1 MLALR
6 VVIRVTLMLVSW
18 TLPISWSN
26 AGAAIVAL
34 IVGLSVLFSRRRA
47 IEQTTL
53 VSASWWALGTVV
65 GWSAA
70 ELAAGLSLVSS
81 STSALVR
88 YCAVTLSF
96 CPVIALLGAKRPQ
109 HGAWNFIVVSL
120 WAIVALPAAE
130 NLLLR
135 RGISITVGEARGW
148 FLWILILLG
157 PINFAP
163 TRFWLPSLLIAAG
176 QAAALAGVLP
186 VLRNVAGGSHDVFG
200 LVLVTA
206 AIAAAELLSR
216 SERRCANAFDRL
228 WLNFR
233 DSFGLLWALRVQERV
248 NSLARQEGWDLE
260 LGWSGFMRRS
270 SGERLTAIDSAIEP
284 ALRTSLKGLLR
295 RFVSGEWIEER
306 LSRGK

>member
-18 TLPISWSN
+18 TLPISWSD

-34 IVGLSVLFSRRRA
+34 VVGLSVLLARRRV

-53 VSASWWALGTVV
+53 VSAWWWALAAVV
-65 GWSAA
+65 AWSGV
-70 ELAAGLSLVSS
+70 ELAAGLSLTPSS
-81 STSALVR
+81 MSTLLR
-88 YCAVTLSF
+88 YGAVTLSF

-109 HGAWNFIVVSL
+109 HGAWNFVVASL

-157 PINFAP
+157 PINFVP
-163 TRFWLPSLLIAAG
+163 TRFWLPSLLLAAG

-186 VLRNVAGGSHDVFG
+186 VLRGIAGSSQSAIG
-200 LVLVTA
+200 LVLVTV
-206 AIAAAELLSR
+206 AIAAAWQISR
-216 SERRCANAFDRL
+216 RQSRGASAYDRL
-228 WLNFR
+228 WLDFR
-233 DSFGLLWALRVQERV
+233 DAFGLLWALRVQERV
-248 NSLARQEGWDLE
+248 NALTRQEGWDLE
-260 LGWSGFMRRS
+260 LCWPGFVRRS
-270 SGERLTAIDSAIEP
+270 SGEQLQTIDSSIEP
-284 ALRTSLKGLLR
+284 ALRTSLKSLLR
-295 RFVSGEWIEER
+295 RFVSSEWIESR
-306 LSRGK
+306 LRDN